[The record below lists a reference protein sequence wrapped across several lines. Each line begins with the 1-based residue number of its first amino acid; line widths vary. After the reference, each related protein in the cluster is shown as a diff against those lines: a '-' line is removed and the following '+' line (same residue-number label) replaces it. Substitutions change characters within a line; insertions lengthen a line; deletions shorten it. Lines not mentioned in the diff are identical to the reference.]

1 MKIKLNPEQKNK
13 YSSLNKLLADIVKEK
28 NGEFLISKVRLDGW
42 ILTYF
47 EEQQLEK
54 INPADYVEIEIFLEN
69 IEDFKNKTVSN
80 FFQLV
85 EELES
90 MLEPSAKAFKLY
102 DLTRANVLLE
112 KILEGFSSA
121 LAFIDTVKP
130 EGGKEIL
137 ENSLSVLDR
146 LVKCQ
151 EGEKYEEIGLILE
164 TEIRSLLEKCKTL
177 F

>member
-1 MKIKLNPEQKNK
+1 MKIKVKPELKRQ
-13 YSSLNKLLADIVKEK
+13 YSSLNKLLADIIKEN
-28 NGEFLISKVRLDGW
+28 NGEYLVSKVRLDGW

-47 EEQQLEK
+47 DEAQLEK
-54 INPADYVEIEIFLEN
+54 IKPEDYKEIEIFLEN
-69 IEDFKNKTVSN
+69 IEDFKNKTISN
-80 FFQLV
+80 FFELID
-85 EELES
+85 ELES
-90 MLEPSAKAFKLY
+90 MLEPCAKAFKLY

-130 EGGKEIL
+130 EGGKEVL

-164 TEIRSLLEKCKTL
+164 KEISSILEKCKTL